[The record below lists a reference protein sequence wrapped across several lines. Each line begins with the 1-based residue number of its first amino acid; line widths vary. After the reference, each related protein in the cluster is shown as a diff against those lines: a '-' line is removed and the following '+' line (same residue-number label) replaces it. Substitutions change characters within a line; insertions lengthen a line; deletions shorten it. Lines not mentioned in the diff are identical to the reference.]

1 MWLKNKKVVLTGAS
15 SGIGKEITKILI
27 EKYDCFVLGIGQN
40 GQKMIELKNLLKEKS
55 HHFSYN
61 LFDVSNKENWDKFV
75 KELEDKNWEA
85 DMLIN
90 CAGMLPKFD
99 RFENY
104 SLELLDV
111 VMKTNFYSAVY
122 AIKAM
127 LPILKKSQ
135 SPAIV
140 NVSSS
145 ASLCALPGITYY
157 TASKSALKN
166 FTEALAS
173 EYKNKIYVGL
183 ICPGFTRTNIFRNQD
198 KQVEKS
204 IVYKFSMNV
213 DKMAKKIV
221 KAIKRKKKRAV
232 IGSDACLMNMLY
244 KLCPKS
250 ASDICGGVLKKFKV
264 ELFEDVFKKGGQ
276 E

>member
-27 EKYDCFVLGIGQN
+27 EKYDCFIFGIGRN
-40 GQKMIELKNLLKEKS
+40 EQKMIELKDLLKEKS

-90 CAGMLPKFD
+90 CAGILPKFD

-104 SLELLDV
+104 SLELLDE

-204 IVYKFSMNV
+204 IVYKFSMTA

-232 IGSDACLMNMLY
+232 IGSDARLMNMLY

-250 ASDICGGVLKKFKV
+250 AGDICGGVLKKSKV
-264 ELFEDVFKKGGQ
+264 KLFEDVFKEGGK

>member
-61 LFDVSNKENWDKFV
+61 LFDVSSKENWDKFV

-250 ASDICGGVLKKFKV
+250 AGDICGGVLKKFKV

>member
-204 IVYKFSMNV
+204 IVYKFSMNA

>member
-140 NVSSS
+140 NISSS

>member
-166 FTEALAS
+166 FTEALES

>member
-61 LFDVSNKENWDKFV
+61 LFDVSSKENWDKFV